1 MQIVF
6 LDSSLE
12 DIYHWRKRSNYDS
25 DLIRTF
31 QKKVNYLYKIK
42 DLMDL
47 REQRSF
53 NLEKL
58 KWSRTGQMSIRLN
71 DQRRLIFKI
80 MDDGYIQVIWIIELS
95 KHYE

>member
-12 DIYHWRKRSNYDS
+12 DVYHGRKRSNYHS

-47 REQRSF
+47 REQKSF

-58 KWSRTGQMSIRLN
+58 KGSRTGQMSIRLN

-80 MDDGYIQVIWIIELS
+80 MDDGYIQVIGIIELS

>member
-1 MQIVF
+1 
-6 LDSSLE
+6 
-12 DIYHWRKRSNYDS
+12 
-25 DLIRTF
+25 
-31 QKKVNYLYKIK
+31 
-42 DLMDL
+42 MDL